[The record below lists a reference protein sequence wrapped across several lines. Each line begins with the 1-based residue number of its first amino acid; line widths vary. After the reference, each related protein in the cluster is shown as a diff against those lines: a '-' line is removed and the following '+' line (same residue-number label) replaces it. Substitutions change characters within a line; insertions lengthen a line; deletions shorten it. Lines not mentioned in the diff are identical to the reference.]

1 MRPNNTKK
9 IPKVQI
15 ACKLLLEL
23 NRGCALFWWRKW
35 KNCTSARENF
45 NYATFLLRKT
55 GHVLNNLHLF
65 YSKTWLKAKQFLAHF
80 QKGVKNNKK
89 KQGKNVTPKP
99 RCKRVKWYA
108 FIFHF
113 AATTY
118 AKICQKMCSAQL
130 PTKLCLAYPPCLPAT
145 ASFYSHN
152 FDLHLK
158 NILARLHPCTPQE
171 GHNSQPHT
179 DGRSHV

>member
-1 MRPNNTKK
+1 MHVNSFWSWTGVVHFSGGENEKTAPLREKILTMQRFCFARQGMFWTICTFSTQKHGWKQNSSLHIFKK
-9 IPKVQI
+9 
-15 ACKLLLEL
+15 E
-23 NRGCALFWWRKW
+23 
-35 KNCTSARENF
+35 
-45 NYATFLLRKT
+45 
-55 GHVLNNLHLF
+55 
-65 YSKTWLKAKQFLAHF
+65 SKII
-80 QKGVKNNKK
+80 KK

-108 FIFHF
+108 LIFHF